1 MKGFSTASVIVNYTD
16 VISFMKCHVVEK
28 VNTSNTHH
36 SKSIKEALE
45 MFEFTLNVGVLVNLD
60 NTIINI

>member
-36 SKSIKEALE
+36 SKSIKEALK
-45 MFEFTLNVGVLVNLD
+45 MFEFTLNLW
-60 NTIINI
+60 

>member
-36 SKSIKEALE
+36 SKSIKEALK
-45 MFEFTLNVGVLVNLD
+45 MFEFTLY
-60 NTIINI
+60 

>member
-36 SKSIKEALE
+36 SKSIKEALK
-45 MFEFTLNVGVLVNLD
+45 MFEFTLNVGVLVNFD
-60 NTIINI
+60 NSIIDI